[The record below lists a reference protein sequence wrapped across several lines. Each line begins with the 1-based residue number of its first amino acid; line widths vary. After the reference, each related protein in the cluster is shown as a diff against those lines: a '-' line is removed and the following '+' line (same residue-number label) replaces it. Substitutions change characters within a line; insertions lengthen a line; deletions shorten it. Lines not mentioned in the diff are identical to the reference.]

1 MADAYDR
8 QIGSQHMAAEEE
20 IRIATARLR
29 AMVGGGPFS
38 APDGE
43 DIRRAVQF
51 LQGHL
56 RP

>member
-29 AMVGGGPFS
+29 AMVGGGPLS